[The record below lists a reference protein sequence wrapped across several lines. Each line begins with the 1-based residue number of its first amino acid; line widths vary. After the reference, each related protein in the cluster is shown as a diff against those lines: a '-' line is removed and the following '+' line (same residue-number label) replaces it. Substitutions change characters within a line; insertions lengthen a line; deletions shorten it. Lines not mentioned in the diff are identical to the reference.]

1 MWSLICRYE
10 FRESLGLL
18 GVLSDNAFIDLLFN
32 VFNKKRNNQV
42 SFEEYIDGLRI
53 LTRGTQDE
61 KLVCFVWGDDV

>member
-1 MWSLICRYE
+1 M
-10 FRESLGLL
+10 

-61 KLVCFVWGDDV
+61 KLVCFIWEDDV